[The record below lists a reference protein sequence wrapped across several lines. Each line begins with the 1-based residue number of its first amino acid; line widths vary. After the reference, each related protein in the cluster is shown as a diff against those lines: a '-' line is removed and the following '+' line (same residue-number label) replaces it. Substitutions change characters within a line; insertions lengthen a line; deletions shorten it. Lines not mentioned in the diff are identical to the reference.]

1 MTSPSSPFLQAC
13 RGEQTAFTPIWL
25 MRQAGRYMKEYR
37 DVRDKVSFLE
47 LCRSPEL
54 AAKVTIDAVEKL
66 NVDAAII
73 FADIL
78 LILEPLGFHLTF
90 EKGDGP
96 RIHNPV
102 RGTRDLERLRAYEPE
117 ALAYVSDAIRLAKRS
132 LKVPL
137 IGFAGAPF
145 TLASYAI
152 EGGSSKEHAL
162 TKAFLHRDPGAFK
175 GLLEILARA
184 VNTYLRAQVAA
195 GADAVQLFDSWAGV
209 LPPEDYR
216 EHVLP
221 HSVAALANLSV
232 PTIHFGTGT
241 ATFLEDFAQAG
252 DVTGIDFHVPLDV
265 AWKRVGAKPVMGN
278 LDPAVLFA
286 GREAVEREARKI
298 LAKAGKRAGHIFN
311 LGHGIMPQTPVEDV
325 IRLVELV
332 HEESRR

>member
-1 MTSPSSPFLQAC
+1 MTSPFLQAVK
-13 RGEQTAFTPIWL
+13 GEKTSHTPVWL

-54 AAKVTIDAVEKL
+54 AAKVTVEAVEKL

-78 LILEPLGFHLTF
+78 LILEPLGFELRF

-96 RIHNPV
+96 RIGNPV
-102 RGTRDLERLRAYEPE
+102 RDAKDLARLRAFEPAALEYVNE
-117 ALAYVSDAIRLAKRS
+117 AVRLAKRA

-162 TKAFLHRDPGAFK
+162 TKAFLHRDPGCFRE
-175 GLLEILARA
+175 LLAVFARA
-184 VNTYLRAQVAA
+184 VNAYLRAQIAA

-209 LPPEDYR
+209 LPKDDYVA
-216 EHVLP
+216 HVLP
-221 HSVAALANLSV
+221 HSKAALAGLSV

-241 ATFLEDFAQAG
+241 GAFLEAFAQAS
-252 DVTGIDFHVPLDV
+252 DVVGVDFHVPLDE
-265 AWKRVGAKPVMGN
+265 AWRRIGAKPVMGN
-278 LDPAVLFA
+278 LDPAVLLA
-286 GREAVEREARKI
+286 GREAVEREARKV
-298 LAKAGKRAGHIFN
+298 LAKADGRPGHIFN
-311 LGHGIMPQTPVEDV
+311 LGHGILPATPVEDV

-332 HEESRR
+332 HEETRA

>member
-1 MTSPSSPFLQAC
+1 MSAFLEAC
-13 RGEQTAFTPIWL
+13 RGRQTSFTPIWL

-37 DVRDKVSFLE
+37 EVRDKVSFLE

-54 AAKVTIDAVEKL
+54 AAKVTVDAVEKL

-78 LILEPLGFHLTF
+78 LLLEPLGFHLTF

-96 RIHNPV
+96 RIHNPI
-102 RGTRDLERLRAYEPE
+102 RGAEDLARLRAYEPSS
-117 ALAYVSDAIRLAKRS
+117 LAYVNDAIKLAKRA

-152 EGGSSKEHAL
+152 EGGSSKDHAL

-175 GLLEILARA
+175 ALLDILARA
-184 VNTYLRAQVAA
+184 VNVYLHAQVEA

-221 HSVAALANLSV
+221 HSKAALAGFAV

-252 DVTGIDFHVPLDV
+252 DVTGVDFHVPLDV
-265 AWKRVGAKPVMGN
+265 AWKRVGEHRPVMGN
-278 LDPAVLFA
+278 LDPAVLLA
-286 GREAVEREARKI
+286 GRPAVEREARKI
-298 LAKAGKRAGHIFN
+298 LKKAANRAGHIFN
-311 LGHGIMPQTPVEDV
+311 LGHGITPTTPVDDV